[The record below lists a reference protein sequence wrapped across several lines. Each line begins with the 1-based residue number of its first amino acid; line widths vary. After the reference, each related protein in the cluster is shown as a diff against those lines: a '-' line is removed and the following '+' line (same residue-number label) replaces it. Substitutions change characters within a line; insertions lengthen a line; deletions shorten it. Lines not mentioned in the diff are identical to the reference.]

1 MVVVWTPKAK
11 EELKEILVYWK
22 KRNKSNTYSV
32 KLNTEAQKVVKKKK
46 HTDTGYKDSRYFFC
60 EYFVVNCSLFSTFVA
75 SLTS

>member
-32 KLNTEAQKVVKKKK
+32 KLNTEAQKVVKWKIIQIPAIKIV
-46 HTDTGYKDSRYFFC
+46 GIFF
-60 EYFVVNCSLFSTFVA
+60 VNISLLIV
-75 SLTS
+75 LYLVPLWRL